1 MDKITVKELV
11 DEYNSL
17 SDEGEEKFYYLVN
30 TVEIKNYAPWSSIVT
45 LAKAI
50 VEASCF
56 DENHNIH
63 VDSPKKDLLTLVGMF
78 TLYTNIEFD
87 QTNVVNDYDL
97 LAENRL
103 TSWLLDRISPWN
115 KPSLEEIVKMTYEDA
130 ITNAYEPHAFI
141 TKKLMDMWPHISEA
155 VMPLINKASDALDKV
170 DENTFKEI
178 VQTINR

>member
-1 MDKITVKELV
+1 MDKITVKDLV
-11 DEYNSL
+11 DGYNSL
-17 SDEGEEKFYYLVN
+17 SDDGDERDYWLED
-30 TVEIKNYAPWSSIVT
+30 TVVINKYVSWSSMVT

-50 VEASCF
+50 IEASCF
-56 DENHNIH
+56 DEYHNIH
-63 VDSPKKDLLTLVGMF
+63 VDSPKKDLLTLVGIF

-87 QTNVVNDYDL
+87 QTNVINDYDL
-97 LAENRL
+97 LAEKRL
-103 TSWLLDRISPWN
+103 TSWLLDRIRPYN
-115 KPSLEEIVKMTYEDA
+115 KPSFEEIVKMTYEDA
-130 ITNAYEPHAFI
+130 ITNEYESHAFI